1 MQIKGYELRG
11 ELKTTNSGFSKWG
24 FAAKNGREYFIK
36 EFIDPVYPVCT
47 EFLDPDMIRHKIKI
61 CEEYEARSLCMY
73 NKINECSDGN
83 LAEIEEF
90 FREGSHYYLVME
102 KITGVSITLIGRQS
116 EQDKIR
122 ICKALLHC
130 LKSLHHAGIVH
141 ADIKLDNVIFRKLP
155 SGKITGKL
163 IDFDN
168 SFWESQPPAPDE
180 EILGDPVYM
189 APETFLMMEEEEG
202 RLTSAIDVFAL
213 GLVFHQIFTGE
224 LPQFNHEEYDYAF
237 EAVLSGEKLIYSRE
251 IPELW
256 RNMIIAMTEGEVSRR
271 ITLDDAE
278 RMWKGQTTVSS
289 NAGSGLF
296 AAAGD
301 LL

>member
-1 MQIKGYELRG
+1 M
-11 ELKTTNSGFSKWG
+11 
-24 FAAKNGREYFIK
+24 
-36 EFIDPVYPVCT
+36 
-47 EFLDPDMIRHKIKI
+47 
-61 CEEYEARSLCMY
+61 
-73 NKINECSDGN
+73 
-83 LAEIEEF
+83 
-90 FREGSHYYLVME
+90 
-102 KITGVSITLIGRQS
+102 
-116 EQDKIR
+116 
-122 ICKALLHC
+122 
-130 LKSLHHAGIVH
+130 
-141 ADIKLDNVIFRKLP
+141 
-155 SGKITGKL
+155 
-163 IDFDN
+163 
-168 SFWESQPPAPDE
+168 
-180 EILGDPVYM
+180 GDPVYM
-189 APETFLMMEEEEG
+189 APETFVMMEEEEG

>member
-1 MQIKGYELRG
+1 
-11 ELKTTNSGFSKWG
+11 
-24 FAAKNGREYFIK
+24 
-36 EFIDPVYPVCT
+36 
-47 EFLDPDMIRHKIKI
+47 
-61 CEEYEARSLCMY
+61 
-73 NKINECSDGN
+73 
-83 LAEIEEF
+83 
-90 FREGSHYYLVME
+90 ME
-102 KITGVSITLIGRQS
+102 KITGVSMTLIGRQS

-163 IDFDN
+163 IGFDN

-296 AAAGD
+296 AAAAKATTSSASAPKKVLETPKRSPETPKPEKKSVLISSMPKPGSSGSSSNGQFDNWFSDPGD
-301 LL
+301 L

>member
-1 MQIKGYELRG
+1 M
-11 ELKTTNSGFSKWG
+11 
-24 FAAKNGREYFIK
+24 
-36 EFIDPVYPVCT
+36 
-47 EFLDPDMIRHKIKI
+47 
-61 CEEYEARSLCMY
+61 
-73 NKINECSDGN
+73 
-83 LAEIEEF
+83 
-90 FREGSHYYLVME
+90 
-102 KITGVSITLIGRQS
+102 TLIGRQS

-289 NAGSGLF
+289 NAGSGL
-296 AAAGD
+296 
-301 LL
+301 L